1 VLQKIRRV
9 VTGHKDGK
17 ATIMFNDLAPN
28 ATEVKGWKGLGIT
41 ELWVT
46 NESPID
52 NAQWG
57 TDQGARPMRHDPT
70 PHGSIFRVV
79 EFPPESAGEIDTKTA
94 FEAMGSH
101 NKPRAEDSAKHPS
114 MHKTNSIDYLVV
126 IAGEMW
132 MVMEEGEVLL
142 RQGDCIVQR
151 GTNHAWVNK
160 SDKPCL
166 LAAILIDSV
175 PA

>member
-1 VLQKIRRV
+1 MLQKIRRV

-17 ATIMFNDLAPN
+17 AAIMISDLAPN

-41 ELWVT
+41 GLWVT
-46 NESPID
+46 GETPVD

-57 TDQGARPMRHDPT
+57 ADQGARPMRHGPT
-70 PHGSIFRVV
+70 PNGTIFRVV
-79 EFPPESAGEIDTKTA
+79 EFPPVRRRDRHQDRLRGD
-94 FEAMGSH
+94 GSH
-101 NKPRAEDSAKHPS
+101 NKPRAEDSAKASLDAQDQLDRLSCGH
-114 MHKTNSIDYLVV
+114 
-126 IAGEMW
+126 
-132 MVMEEGEVLL
+132 
-142 RQGDCIVQR
+142 R
-151 GTNHAWVNK
+151 GRNVDGLWRKARFCWGRATASCSAAPAAWVNK